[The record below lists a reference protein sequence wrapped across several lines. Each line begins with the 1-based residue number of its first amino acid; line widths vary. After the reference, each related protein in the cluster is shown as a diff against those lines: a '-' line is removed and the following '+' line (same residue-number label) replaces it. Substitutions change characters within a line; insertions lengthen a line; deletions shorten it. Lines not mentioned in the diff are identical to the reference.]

1 MNQTLAI
8 LIDGY
13 RELNHKRLFWVAL
26 ALSGLFVLAF
36 AAIGI
41 NDRGITFLWY
51 DFPVGGP
58 IAMFTTSFI
67 NEETFY
73 KFIFVNFGLSLWL
86 AWIATI
92 LALVSTASII
102 PDFVQ
107 GGAVELGLSKPI
119 SRARL
124 FLTKFAA
131 GLLFAGLQVLVFTA
145 ACFLVIGLRAGAW
158 EPGLFIAVPL
168 VTLFFSYLYC
178 ISALVGL
185 VTRSSIT
192 ALLVTLLCWFFFFM
206 LNSADV
212 ITLQISEQMRRD
224 VERKSVEVARS
235 EEAAAAAVAR
245 RRESAESEN
254 GASESAGSESAVA
267 AAEGAQESQ
276 ETAEVAI
283 DPKQF
288 TPEELAS
295 VDPLLADAQKGLA
308 SSRRDLREAET
319 WQKRFYF
326 VKTLLPKT
334 SETVSLTERWIMSA
348 AELKSLEEIGQEQED
363 RQRERRRGRNAERA
377 EQRNDRDVA
386 GVEVERI
393 LRGRSVWWV
402 IGSSIVFE
410 AIVLGIACV
419 IFVRR
424 DF

>member
-8 LIDGY
+8 LVDGY

-58 IAMFTTSFI
+58 ISMFTTGFI

-73 KFIFVNFGLSLWL
+73 KFIFVNFGLTLWL

-212 ITLQISEQMRRD
+212 ITLQISQQMRRD
-224 VERKSVEVARS
+224 VERMTGEVARS

-245 RRESAESEN
+245 RRESAEAE
-254 GASESAGSESAVA
+254 AGETP
-267 AAEGAQESQ
+267 AEGSAEAESV
-276 ETAEVAI
+276 EAKV
-283 DPKQF
+283 DPAQF

-295 VDPLLADAQKGLA
+295 VDPLLADAKKRLSDSERSLKTAEAWQ
-308 SSRRDLREAET
+308 RRFFLT
-319 WQKRFYF
+319 
-326 VKTLLPKT
+326 KTLLPKT

-348 AELKSLEEIGQEQED
+348 AELKSLEEIGEEQEN
-363 RQRERRRGRNAERA
+363 RQRERRRARNPERA
-377 EQRNDRDVA
+377 ERQSDEEA
-386 GVEVERI
+386 AAVEVERI

-402 IGSSIVFE
+402 LGSSLAFE
-410 AIVLGIACV
+410 AVVLGIACV